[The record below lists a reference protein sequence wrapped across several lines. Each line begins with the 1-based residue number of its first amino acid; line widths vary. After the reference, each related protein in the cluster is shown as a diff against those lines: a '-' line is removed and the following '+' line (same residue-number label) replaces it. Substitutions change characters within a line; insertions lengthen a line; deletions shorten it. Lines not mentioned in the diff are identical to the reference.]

1 MFEER
6 ESSITKMF
14 KNNKIHIDFGS
25 YIWDNAYAHAEQLKT
40 KTQKM
45 RTKALILSAAIVAA
59 GVASSMAQSNVYS
72 LNVVGYV
79 NVTLKSGFNLVS
91 VPLDNGSNNLIN
103 NILDDGA
110 GGLLPDGCTLYPW
123 SGHTYGALIGYAQ
136 HAGWTPDGSALA
148 TNSLPPGTAF
158 FISLPQGS
166 AATTVTFVGSVVQG
180 TTTTT
185 VLPGYNLIGPASAV
199 ANYAGFTSSNAVDA
213 DLGSNSWHIPANDS
227 DFLLLYTNGVG
238 YRIWQFIGNDGL
250 GDPYGWNSGD
260 PVNAA
265 DNTTNGPSIPVAS
278 GFFLQN
284 THTGVTNT
292 WTQNFIVQ

>member
-1 MFEER
+1 
-6 ESSITKMF
+6 MF

-25 YIWDNAYAHAEQLKT
+25 HIWDIAYAHAEQLKT

-79 NVTLKSGFNLVS
+79 NVTLKAGFNLVS

-110 GGLLPDGCTLYPW
+110 GGLLPDTSTLYPW
-123 SGHTYGALIGYAQ
+123 AGSTYGGLVSYATG
-136 HAGWTPDGSALA
+136 AGWTPDGQVLA
-148 TNSLPPGTAF
+148 TNSLPAGTAF
-158 FISLPQGS
+158 FISLPKGS

-180 TTTTT
+180 TSTTK
-185 VLPGYNLIGPASAV
+185 VLPGYNLIGAASAV

-213 DLGSNSWHIPANDS
+213 DLGSNSWHIPANQDDS
-227 DFLLLYTNGVG
+227 LLLYTNGVG

-260 PVNAA
+260 PVAA
-265 DNTTNGPSIPVAS
+265 SDNTTNGPSIPVGQ
-278 GFFLQN
+278 GFFLLN
-284 THTGVTNT
+284 THSGTNT
-292 WTQNFIVQ
+292 WIQNFIVQ